1 MEIKLEGPCVVIHDV
16 RVSICA
22 AKFNVENNS
31 VGNLSFM
38 HILPMRK
45 HKPRIGEDSLYSWKQ
60 NIWTLYH
67 IVLRKQ
73 YIHTKDIK
81 FNSVPIMEKGITEK
95 KTMDQL

>member
-22 AKFNVENNS
+22 AKFNAENNS

-45 HKPRIGEDSLYSWKQ
+45 HKPRIGEDSLYS
-60 NIWTLYH
+60 
-67 IVLRKQ
+67 
-73 YIHTKDIK
+73 
-81 FNSVPIMEKGITEK
+81 
-95 KTMDQL
+95 